1 MPGHLLRGEARN
13 TVERLARFGVDAVVA
28 AQVAGVVVRE
38 ERVDLLRGAQAS
50 VAHQARDQLG
60 VVDDL
65 DLGTEVRVFVAKRV
79 EAMRAVG
86 DDRADPRVP
95 ERLDVSLGERLEQ
108 VLVAEAAG
116 GIAGAELAR
125 AEDRERDRG
134 PLEQANHRA
143 AHLARDRGLHRLGG
157 RR

>member
-1 MPGHLLRGEARN
+1 MVG
-13 TVERLARFGVDAVVA
+13 
-28 AQVAGVVVRE
+28 E
-38 ERVDLLRGAQAS
+38 ERVDLLRGAQAF

-65 DLGTEVRVFVAKRV
+65 DLRAEVRVFVAKRV

-86 DDRADPRVP
+86 DDRTDPRVP

-116 GIAGAELAR
+116 GIARAQLA
-125 AEDRERDRG
+125 
-134 PLEQANHRA
+134 
-143 AHLARDRGLHRLGG
+143 
-157 RR
+157 